1 MRIVVHGGHPLNG
14 SFRPSGNS
22 NSAIALAAAALLTDE
37 TVTLRGVPDTLSTA
51 ATFESARALGVEVTL
66 EDGVC
71 RLQAGALQTRFLAE
85 EVTDGQVSAILFL
98 APILARRGHA
108 RIELPP
114 PLSRYHPHLAALRD
128 LGVTIQASG
137 TVLDFHVEPWDTR
150 DITLLQASV
159 TTTALVCML
168 AAALGRDTIVRN
180 AASEPHVQD
189 LQQMLVMMGAQ
200 IEGIGSNLIHIR
212 GDETLGG
219 ADLTLSPDHIE
230 IATIAS
236 IGAITHGSLHI
247 EDVKPEHLRLIVRV
261 LARLGVNLYLNSSTL
276 FLPAHDALVVSQT
289 DEELDVPIETAPWP
303 GFPSDLVAMTTVV
316 ASQARGMTL
325 IHEKLF
331 SNRLLFVDKLAA
343 MGAQI
348 VLCDPHRALIV
359 GPSKLRGGYMDTPDV
374 RTGLALLGA
383 ALCAQGTVTID
394 SAELIDRTFENVVS
408 RLVALGAQIEV
419 VQA

>member
-14 SFRPSGNS
+14 TFRPSGNS
-22 NSAIALAAAALLTDE
+22 NSAIALTAAALLTNE
-37 TVTLRGVPDTLSTA
+37 PVILRGVPDTLSTA
-51 ATFESARALGVEVTL
+51 ATLDAARALGVDVQR
-66 EDGVC
+66 DGAVC
-71 RLQAGALQTRFLAE
+71 RLQARAPQTRFLAE
-85 EVTDGQVSAILFL
+85 EMTDGQVSAILFL

-128 LGVTIQASG
+128 LGITIQASG
-137 TVLDFHVEPWDTR
+137 TVLDFHAESWESR

-168 AAALGRDTIVRN
+168 AAALGRDTTIRN

-189 LQQMLVMMGAQ
+189 LQHMLVAMGAQ
-200 IEGIGSNLIHIR
+200 IDGIGSNLVHVR
-212 GDETLGG
+212 GGEKLGG
-219 ADLTLSPDHIE
+219 ADVTLSPDHIE
-230 IATIAS
+230 VATVAA
-236 IGAITHGSLHI
+236 IGAITHSSLYI
-247 EDVKPEHLRLIVRV
+247 EGVQPDHLRLIVRV
-261 LARLGVNLYLNSSTL
+261 LARLGVKLYLNGSTL
-276 FLPAHDALVVSQT
+276 FLPVHEALVVSQM
-289 DEELDVPIETAPWP
+289 DEELDVPIETSPWP

-331 SNRLLFVDKLAA
+331 NNRLLFVDKLAA

-348 VLCDPHRALIV
+348 VLCDPHRALVV

-383 ALCAQGTVTID
+383 ALCAQDTVTID
-394 SAELIDRTFENVVS
+394 RAELIDRTFENVVS
-408 RLVALGAQIEV
+408 RLVALGAQIDV
-419 VQA
+419 VQP